1 MLYYE
6 ILAGHPE
13 MQTALIFKEQKM
25 TYGQLRESIER
36 RANFLQAKGL
46 QKGDRVGLLS
56 KNCADFVISY
66 FAVIRAGGVVVPF
79 NFQLAPREIAYIVK
93 DAGINLMIA
102 RQKIDLTEALQEI
115 DYAGLVQFD
124 FVEME
129 EPIEH

>member
-124 FVEME
+124 FV
-129 EPIEH
+129 

>member
-79 NFQLAPREIAYIVK
+79 NFQLAPR
-93 DAGINLMIA
+93 
-102 RQKIDLTEALQEI
+102 
-115 DYAGLVQFD
+115 
-124 FVEME
+124 
-129 EPIEH
+129 

>member
-66 FAVIRAGGVVVPF
+66 LR
-79 NFQLAPREIAYIVK
+79 
-93 DAGINLMIA
+93 
-102 RQKIDLTEALQEI
+102 
-115 DYAGLVQFD
+115 
-124 FVEME
+124 
-129 EPIEH
+129 